1 MIARDVMTPDP
12 GCVTEHDSVQVAA
25 RLMRELHC
33 GCLPVV
39 EDHRRKHIRGI
50 VTDRDIALRAVAPG
64 KPLDTPVG
72 EVMSAGVSCCRPDM
86 RIEEVEDIMAE
97 RRVRRVPVVDD
108 RGDCVGII
116 ALADIA
122 RAAGAGEAI
131 DDREVARVL
140 ERISEPMEEAR
151 TDADVGVFP
160 ERLAAAQPRMERQA
174 E

>member
-1 MIARDVMTPDP
+1 MLARDVMTPNP

-39 EDHRRKHIRGI
+39 EDQRHKHIRGI
-50 VTDRDIALRAVAPG
+50 VTDRDIAVRVIAPG
-64 KPLDTPVG
+64 KPMDTPVG

-86 RIEEVEDIMAE
+86 RVEEVEEIMAQ

-108 RGDCVGII
+108 RGDCIGII
-116 ALADIA
+116 ALADLA
-122 RAAGAGEAI
+122 RAAGASQEL
-131 DDREVARVL
+131 DDREIARVL
-140 ERISEPMEEAR
+140 ERISEPLEEAR

-160 ERLAAAQPRMERQA
+160 ERLAAAQPHPER
-174 E
+174 